1 MNPRRHPLR
10 IAQLL
15 AATAVMASLSFSGEL
30 GAQQA
35 GCRADD
41 AQAAPNE
48 TLTLRAVG
56 DMVLGS
62 DWPTPSYPP
71 DFESKVLARLKQV
84 LGEADVKFGNLEG
97 VLSAHDVSKKKP
109 RPGAVYAF
117 RMPPRFARLLKDAGF
132 DVINVA
138 NNHSFD
144 FGQKGYDDTV
154 ENLADAGILPVGEKD
169 MVSIQQVK
177 DVRLAWIGFSYLD
190 RNNDMHDGETLA
202 ALVDRARRAADLVI
216 VSVHAGAEGSEA
228 LRVGE
233 GEEIFLG
240 EHRGDVV
247 SFARRAVDLGADLV
261 LAHGPHVLRGMECYR
276 GRLIAYSLGN
286 FVGYGALSAK
296 RAAGVSAIL
305 EVRLAKDRRTLGFD
319 VVPIRFDDEHLP
331 NVDERGIARYLIED
345 LSARAPLNGSVSLV
359 DGVASEAYRA
369 WLDKAEL
376 TSSLDGPGAA
386 AIDRAPRR

>member
-1 MNPRRHPLR
+1 MNLCRRPSR

-15 AATAVMASLSFSGEL
+15 AAAAVMTSLAYAAEL
-30 GAQQA
+30 RAQQPD
-35 GCRADD
+35 CRGDTTPG
-41 AQAAPNE
+41 APAE

-56 DMVLGS
+56 DMVFGS
-62 DWPTPSYPP
+62 DWPAPSYPP
-71 DFESKVLARLKQV
+71 DFEQKVLARLRQV
-84 LGEADVKFGNLEG
+84 LGDADVKFGNLEG
-97 VLSAHDVSKKKP
+97 VLSTYDVSKKKP

-117 RMPPRFARLLKDAGF
+117 RMPPRFARLLRDAGF
-132 DVINVA
+132 DVVNVA
-138 NNHSFD
+138 NNHSYD
-144 FGQKGYDDTV
+144 FGEKGYDDTV
-154 ENLADAGILPVGEKD
+154 AHLAEAGILPVGEKD
-169 MVSIQQVK
+169 MVAIQQVR
-177 DVRLAWIGFSYLD
+177 DVRLAWIGFSYLE
-190 RNNDMHDGETLA
+190 RNNDMHDGDTLA

-240 EHRGDVV
+240 ERRGEVV

-319 VVPIRFDDEHLP
+319 VVPVRFDDEHLP
-331 NVDERGIARYLIED
+331 IVDERGIARYLLDD
-345 LSARAPLNGSVSLV
+345 LSARAPLNGSVSLA
-359 DGVASEAYRA
+359 DGVASETYRT
-369 WLDKAEL
+369 WLEKADL
-376 TSSLDGPGAA
+376 KTILKGGGDQ
-386 AIDRAPRR
+386 